1 MEYNWTIFA
10 RLKYPS
16 KYNFKISDIVK
27 KVEFDL
33 SETIKDLEVTVFSE
47 NQDKRKVKVSR
58 ADEIS
63 VSYRGIGR
71 CNLPITVH
79 FKQHLNILPIKIN

>member
-1 MEYNWTIFA
+1 M
-10 RLKYPS
+10 
-16 KYNFKISDIVK
+16 
-27 KVEFDL
+27 EFDL

-79 FKQHLNILPIKIN
+79 FKQYLNILPIKINQKSEYKGKWQTQSIKLDMNKI